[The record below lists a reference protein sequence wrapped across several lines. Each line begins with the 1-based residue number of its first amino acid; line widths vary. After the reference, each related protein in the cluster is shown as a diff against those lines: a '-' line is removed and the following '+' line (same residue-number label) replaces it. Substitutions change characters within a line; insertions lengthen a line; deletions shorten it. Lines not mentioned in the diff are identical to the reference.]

1 MWSNLHYSFSLGAS
15 VEVIALH
22 GVSCSFNRPWDSSIR
37 QLLSPVQPGSSPII
51 HSISEIMGDFPPSR
65 NSSLRV
71 FFARQIQQLVA
82 LCIICGVLFVSFHT
96 LTKQPPQLLLQ
107 SDKFPKKIWQSW
119 KVDPTRFEHR
129 DNERARTWTVKNP
142 SHRYEVLTDD
152 NADNYVTHHYGPLGL
167 NRPDIVHVYQSL
179 NAKII
184 KSDLLRYLIMYVE
197 GGVYSDIDVEAI
209 RPIKKFIPK
218 AFDEADID
226 MVIGIEVDEPD
237 FASHPVLGSKAQSF
251 CQWTFMCKPR
261 LPVMLRLIEHIMIW
275 LHELSLKQGKPISD
289 LYLDFNE
296 VLSGTGPSAFTA
308 AILAEMTK
316 TVGEPVLWDQFSG
329 LTEGKLVGGVLVLT
343 VEAFAAGTGHSDSG
357 NHGGKGAMV
366 KHHFHASS
374 WPTNHPRFKH
384 PVYGE
389 VEKCNWNMEC
399 VKLWDAN
406 TAFFDSLPEE
416 ERLKIIGIKE
426 MKDAKKAELAS
437 SPPMGAAGQVPMG
450 LGPVDVPAEDGS
462 NQALSG
468 PEPMADMPEQLAD
481 EVAHIAQEVGGEHAK
496 SGPMPPSEQ
505 ESAVSHEEQ
514 WMDQIAESIDEQ
526 IGEALAE
533 LEEVSGDDP
542 AAVDDPMAPVLEAR
556 EVEPAAAP
564 IEEGLTPGLAL

>member
-1 MWSNLHYSFSLGAS
+1 M
-15 VEVIALH
+15 
-22 GVSCSFNRPWDSSIR
+22 D
-37 QLLSPVQPGSSPII
+37 
-51 HSISEIMGDFPPSR
+51 
-65 NSSLRV
+65 
-71 FFARQIQQLVA
+71 
-82 LCIICGVLFVSFHT
+82 
-96 LTKQPPQLLLQ
+96 
-107 SDKFPKKIWQSW
+107 
-119 KVDPTRFEHR
+119 
-129 DNERARTWTVKNP
+129 
-142 SHRYEVLTDD
+142 RYEVLTDD
-152 NADNYVTHHYGPLGL
+152 NADDYVAHHYGPLGL

-197 GGVYSDIDVEAI
+197 GGLYADIDVEAI

-218 AFDEADID
+218 AFDEADVD

-275 LHELSLKQGKPISD
+275 LHELSLKQGKPISE

-308 AILAEMTK
+308 AILAEMSK

-416 ERLKIIGIKE
+416 ERLKIVGIKE
-426 MKDAKKAELAS
+426 MKDAKKAELAA
-437 SPPMGAAGQVPMG
+437 SPPVGPTEQILM
-450 LGPVDVPAEDGS
+450 GPVEVPAEAGS
-462 NQALSG
+462 EQVDSV
-468 PEPMADMPEQLAD
+468 PKPMVDMAEQFGG
-481 EVAHIAQEVGGEHAK
+481 EVAYSPDEVGGEQAE
-496 SGPMPPSEQ
+496 GEPMPPSEHGILD
-505 ESAVSHEEQ
+505 S
-514 WMDQIAESIDEQ
+514 MDQSVGSMNVQSEEP
-526 IGEALAE
+526 IGEASPE
-533 LEEVSGDDP
+533 LSPVSEFGDDS
-542 AAVDDPMAPVLEAR
+542 AAVDDTIAEVLEAR
-556 EVEPAAAP
+556 GLEPAATP
-564 IEEGLTPGLAL
+564 IEEGLTPGLDL

>member
-1 MWSNLHYSFSLGAS
+1 MK
-15 VEVIALH
+15 
-22 GVSCSFNRPWDSSIR
+22 DSS
-37 QLLSPVQPGSSPII
+37 
-51 HSISEIMGDFPPSR
+51 PSR
-65 NSSLRV
+65 NSSFRV
-71 FFARQIQQLVA
+71 FFARQIQQLIA

-96 LTKQPPQLLLQ
+96 FTKQPPQLLIQ
-107 SDKFPKKIWQSW
+107 SEKFPRKIWQSW

-142 SHRYEVLTDD
+142 GHRYEVLTDD
-152 NADNYVTHHYGPLGL
+152 NADNYVAHHYGPLGL

-197 GGVYSDIDVEAI
+197 GGVYADIDVEAI

-218 AFDEADID
+218 AFNEADID

-237 FASHPVLGSKAQSF
+237 FDFHPVLGSKAKSF

-275 LHELSLKQGKPISD
+275 LHDLSLKQGKPISD

-308 AILAEMTK
+308 AILAEMSK
-316 TVGEPVLWDQFSG
+316 TVGEPVLWDRFSG

-374 WPTNHPRFKH
+374 WPTKHPRHKH

-406 TAFFDSLPEE
+406 TAFFDALPEE
-416 ERLKIIGIKE
+416 ERLKIVGIKE
-426 MKDAKKAELAS
+426 TKDAKKAEAAAA
-437 SPPMGAAGQVPMG
+437 PPMGAADQLPM
-450 LGPVDVPAEDGS
+450 GPVDTPAEDDS
-462 NQALSG
+462 KPAEAAS
-468 PEPMADMPEQLAD
+468 EPMAAAPEHSDGDASDSPSEGSGEKAD
-481 EVAHIAQEVGGEHAK
+481 SNQPSEPAASDSQEEQATGQSLDSVDAQSEQPTEEGSAEVEHA
-496 SGPMPPSEQ
+496 
-505 ESAVSHEEQ
+505 
-514 WMDQIAESIDEQ
+514 
-526 IGEALAE
+526 
-533 LEEVSGDDP
+533 SGDDS
-542 AAVDDPMAPVLEAR
+542 AVADGSVAEVLEAR
-556 EVEPAAAP
+556 GAEPAAVP
-564 IEEGLTPGLAL
+564 IHAGLTPGLAL

>member
-1 MWSNLHYSFSLGAS
+1 MKDFS
-15 VEVIALH
+15 
-22 GVSCSFNRPWDSSIR
+22 
-37 QLLSPVQPGSSPII
+37 
-51 HSISEIMGDFPPSR
+51 PSR

-96 LTKQPPQLLLQ
+96 FTKQPPQLLLQ

-179 NAKII
+179 NAKIN

-197 GGVYSDIDVEAI
+197 GGVYADIDVEAI

-226 MVIGIEVDEPD
+226 MIIGIEVDEPD

-308 AILAEMTK
+308 AILAEMSK

-389 VEKCNWNMEC
+389 MEKCNWNMEC

-406 TAFFDSLPEE
+406 TAFFDALPED

-426 MKDAKKAELAS
+426 TKDAKKAELAAT
-437 SPPMGAAGQVPMG
+437 PMGTADQIPMG
-450 LGPVDVPAEDGS
+450 PIIIPAEDGS
-462 NQALSG
+462 NQAESA
-468 PEPMADMPEQLAD
+468 PDPMVGMPDRFEGEVSHNPTEVVDEQAESD
-481 EVAHIAQEVGGEHAK
+481 
-496 SGPMPPSEQ
+496 PMPPTEQ
-505 ESAVSHEEQ
+505 EASDFQQER
-514 WMDQIAESIDEQ
+514 WMDQSADSVNAQSEQSMGEES
-526 IGEALAE
+526 AE
-533 LEEVSGDDP
+533 LAPASGNHF
-542 AAVDDPMAPVLEAR
+542 AAIEDSIAPVLEAR
-556 EVEPAAAP
+556 GTEPDATAL
-564 IEEGLTPGLAL
+564 EEGLTPGLAL

>member
-1 MWSNLHYSFSLGAS
+1 M
-15 VEVIALH
+15 
-22 GVSCSFNRPWDSSIR
+22 
-37 QLLSPVQPGSSPII
+37 
-51 HSISEIMGDFPPSR
+51 
-65 NSSLRV
+65 
-71 FFARQIQQLVA
+71 RQIQQLIA
-82 LCIICGVLFVSFHT
+82 LCIICGVLFASFHT
-96 LTKQPPQLLLQ
+96 FTQQPPELLLQ
-107 SDKFPKKIWQSW
+107 SDQFPKKIWQSW

-129 DNERARTWTVKNP
+129 DNQRARTWTMKNP
-142 SHRYEVLTDD
+142 RYRYEVLTDD
-152 NADNYVTHHYGPLGL
+152 NADEYVAHHYGPLGL

-218 AFDEADID
+218 TFNEAEID

-261 LPVMLRLIEHIMIW
+261 LPVMLRLIENIMIW
-275 LHELSLKQGKPISD
+275 LHELSLKQGKQISE

-308 AILAEMTK
+308 AILAEMSK

-416 ERLKIIGIKE
+416 ERVKIVGIKE
-426 MKDAKKAELAS
+426 MKDAKKAELAA
-437 SPPMGAAGQVPMG
+437 SPPMGPADQIPMG
-450 LGPVDVPAEDGS
+450 MGPIDVTGEDGS
-462 NQALSG
+462 NQAEPV
-468 PEPMADMPEQLAD
+468 PELMAGTPEQVDGEATHNLN
-481 EVAHIAQEVGGEHAK
+481 EVGGEQAD
-496 SGPMPPSEQ
+496 SEPMPPSEQ
-505 ESAVSHEEQ
+505 GDLDSQQEQ
-514 WMDQIAESIDEQ
+514 WMDQGTDFVNPQSEEPM
-526 IGEALAE
+526 GEASAE
-533 LEEVSGDDP
+533 MAPTPESGDLS
-542 AAVDDPMAPVLEAR
+542 AAVDDSYLQVLEAR
-556 EVEPAAAP
+556 ESEITPAP
-564 IEEGLTPGLAL
+564 LEEGLTPGLSL

>member
-1 MWSNLHYSFSLGAS
+1 M
-15 VEVIALH
+15 
-22 GVSCSFNRPWDSSIR
+22 
-37 QLLSPVQPGSSPII
+37 
-51 HSISEIMGDFPPSR
+51 
-65 NSSLRV
+65 
-71 FFARQIQQLVA
+71 RQIQQLIA
-82 LCIICGVLFVSFHT
+82 LCIICGVLFGSFHT
-96 LTKQPPQLLLQ
+96 FTQQPPELLLQ
-107 SDKFPKKIWQSW
+107 SDQFPKKIWQSW

-129 DNERARTWTVKNP
+129 DNQRARTWTMKNP
-142 SHRYEVLTDD
+142 RHRYEVLTDD
-152 NADNYVTHHYGPLGL
+152 NADDYVAHHYGPLGL

-218 AFDEADID
+218 AFNEAEID

-261 LPVMLRLIEHIMIW
+261 LPVMLRLIENIMVW

-308 AILAEMTK
+308 AILAEMSK
-316 TVGEPVLWDQFSG
+316 TVGQPVLWDQFSG
-329 LTEGKLVGGVLVLT
+329 LTEGKLVGGILVLT

-416 ERLKIIGIKE
+416 ERLKIVGIKE
-426 MKDAKKAELAS
+426 TKDAKKAELAAS
-437 SPPMGAAGQVPMG
+437 SPMGLAEQIPMG
-450 LGPVDVPAEDGS
+450 LGPIDVPAEDG
-462 NQALSG
+462 NNEVPPG
-468 PEPMADMPEQLAD
+468 PELMEGMPEPVEGEA
-481 EVAHIAQEVGGEHAK
+481 AHSPNEVGGEQPG
-496 SGPMPPSEQ
+496 SEPMPPSDRGDLYSQ
-505 ESAVSHEEQ
+505 QEQ
-514 WMDQIAESIDEQ
+514 WMDRGADFVNAQSEEPM
-526 IGEALAE
+526 GEASPEMTPASE
-533 LEEVSGDDP
+533 SGDQS
-542 AAVDDPMAPVLEAR
+542 AAVDDSIAQVLEVR
-556 EVEPAAAP
+556 GIEPAEAP
-564 IEEGLTPGLAL
+564 LEAGLTPGLTL

>member
-1 MWSNLHYSFSLGAS
+1 MK
-15 VEVIALH
+15 
-22 GVSCSFNRPWDSSIR
+22 
-37 QLLSPVQPGSSPII
+37 GSST
-51 HSISEIMGDFPPSR
+51 SR

-71 FFARQIQQLVA
+71 FFARQILQLIA

-96 LTKQPPQLLLQ
+96 FTKQPPQLLLQ
-107 SDKFPKKIWQSW
+107 SDQFPKKIWQSW

-142 SHRYEVLTDD
+142 GHRYEVLTDD

-197 GGVYSDIDVEAI
+197 GGVYADIDVEAI

-218 AFDEADID
+218 AFNEADVD

-261 LPVMLRLIEHIMIW
+261 LPVMLRLIEHIMVW
-275 LHELSLKQGKPISD
+275 LHELSLKQGKPISE

-308 AILAEMTK
+308 AILEEMSK

-329 LTEGKLVGGVLVLT
+329 LTQAKLVGGVLVLT

-406 TAFFDSLPEE
+406 TAFFDALPEVD
-416 ERLKIIGIKE
+416 RLKIIGIKE
-426 MKDAKKAELAS
+426 TKDAKKAELAA
-437 SPPMGAAGQVPMG
+437 SPPLAAADQIPLVPIAI
-450 LGPVDVPAEDGS
+450 PAEDDS
-462 NQALSG
+462 NQAG
-468 PEPMADMPEQLAD
+468 PAPDPVLGMPQQLGG
-481 EVAHIAQEVGGEHAK
+481 EVAHEFGGGQAE
-496 SGPMPPSEQ
+496 SEPMPPSEQ
-505 ESAVSHEEQ
+505 LDLDLQQEEWADQSADDINAQSEEPMGESSPELVPVS
-514 WMDQIAESIDEQ
+514 ESRP
-526 IGEALAE
+526 L
-533 LEEVSGDDP
+533 
-542 AAVDDPMAPVLEAR
+542 R
-556 EVEPAAAP
+556 HC
-564 IEEGLTPGLAL
+564 